1 MKKVLYYPLKN
12 IRRSDFMKVIF
23 IEKERFEEKQ
33 QQKEKCLEF
42 LYYLEDIFDYKWEV
56 ISNCINELQE
66 LDIRDL
72 GV

>member
-1 MKKVLYYPLKN
+1 
-12 IRRSDFMKVIF
+12 MKVIF